1 MSSENRT
8 SVPNSLNEHWMPF
21 TSNKD
26 FKANPR
32 LITEAKGV
40 YLKTHHGKTQ
50 IDASSGLFC
59 NPLGHGRREITEAVT
74 KQLETLDYAQ
84 PFQQGFG
91 GSFELATKISKH
103 TPGDLNKMFFT
114 ICGSTAVETAIKI
127 AVAYHR
133 AKGHAERFRFVGR
146 ERGYHGMNI
155 GCISVGGMVNNIKT
169 FASVLMP
176 GVQHIRHTHLPEH
189 KFVSGQPE
197 TGDYLANDL
206 ETICQNFGGENIA
219 ACIVEPIAGS
229 TGTLV
234 PPKGYLQ
241 KLREICDKHGIL
253 LIFDEVIT
261 GWGRTGSKFGADEF
275 GVTPDIMTMAKATTN
290 GVVPMGVV
298 ACNDFIY
305 DAVMDASPT
314 GAVELFHGYTYSGIP
329 VAVAAALAVQE
340 IFEKDDI
347 FNRAKNLAPYF
358 QKGLFSLQDLESVD
372 NIRGYGMM
380 GGIDMKLNTKPGKAG
395 FECFKACYEAGVN
408 FKATGDCLIIAP
420 QFICEEKHIDEIIEN
435 NNAQVEQFKNGNT
448 KLLGFFVGQVMK
460 ATQGKANPKQVNE
473 ILNDRLS

>member
-1 MSSENRT
+1 MSSENRPI
-8 SVPNSLNEHWMPF
+8 VPNSLNEHWMPF

-50 IDASSGLFC
+50 IDGSSGLFC
-59 NPLGHGRREITEAVT
+59 NPLGHGRKEITEAVT

-103 TPGDLNKMFFT
+103 TPGDLNKIFYT

-127 AVAYHR
+127 AIAYHR
-133 AKGHAERFRFVGR
+133 AKGDSKRFRFVGR
-146 ERGYHGMNI
+146 ERAYHGMNI
-155 GCISVGGMVNNIKT
+155 GATSVGGMINNVKT

-176 GVQHIRHTHLPEH
+176 GVLHMRHTHLPEH

-197 TGDYLANDL
+197 TGAELANDL
-206 ETICQNFGGENIA
+206 ERFCANFGGENIA
-219 ACIVEPIAGS
+219 ACIVEPVAGS
-229 TGTLV
+229 TGCLV

-241 KLREICDKHGIL
+241 KLREICDKNGIL
-253 LIFDEVIT
+253 LIFDEVIC
-261 GWGRTGSKFGADEF
+261 GWGRMGSVFASQEF
-275 GVTPDIMTMAKATTN
+275 DVVPDMMTLAKATTN

-298 ACNDFIY
+298 ACKDEMY
-305 DAVMDASPT
+305 DAVMDASPL

-329 VAVAAALAVQE
+329 VSVAAALAVQD
-340 IFEKDDI
+340 IFEKEDI
-347 FNRAKNLAPYF
+347 FNRVRDLAPYF
-358 QKGLFSLQDLESVD
+358 QEKIFSLKDIESVE
-372 NIRGYGMM
+372 NIRGQGLMA
-380 GGIDMKLNTKPGKAG
+380 GIDMKLNTKPGKAG
-395 FECFKACYEAGVN
+395 YETFKSCYDAGVN

-420 QFICEEKHIDEIIEN
+420 QFICEKKHIDEI
-435 NNAQVEQFKNGNT
+435 VD
-448 KLLGFFVGQVMK
+448 KLRTG
-460 ATQGKANPKQVNE
+460 
-473 ILNDRLS
+473 ILNYQKNQKN

>member
-1 MSSENRT
+1 MSSKP

-21 TSNKD
+21 SSNRD
-26 FKANPR
+26 FKSNPR
-32 LITEAKGV
+32 LIVEAKGV
-40 YLKTHHGKTQ
+40 YLKNHQGQTQ

-59 NPLGHGRREITEAVT
+59 NPLGHGRQEIIDAITN
-74 KQLETLDYAQ
+74 QLKTLDYAQ

-91 GSFELATKISKH
+91 GSFELATRISKH
-103 TPGDLNKMFFT
+103 TPGNLNRMFYT

-127 AVAYHR
+127 SVAYHR
-133 AKGHAERFRFVGR
+133 ARGDSQRFRFVGR

-155 GCISVGGMVNNIKT
+155 GATSVGGMVNNVKT

-176 GVQHIRHTHLPEH
+176 GVVHMRHTHLPEH
-189 KFVSGQPE
+189 KFISGQPE
-197 TGDYLANDL
+197 TGIELAEDL
-206 ETICQNFGGENIA
+206 ERICTNFGAENIA

-241 KLREICDKHGIL
+241 RLREICDKHGIL

-261 GWGRTGSKFGADEF
+261 GWGRTGSPFASQEY

-290 GVVPMGVV
+290 GISPMGVV
-298 ACNDFIY
+298 ACKEEIY
-305 DAVMDASPT
+305 DTIVDNAPK
-314 GAVELFHGYTYSGIP
+314 GAIELFHGYTYSGIP
-329 VAVAAALAVQE
+329 ISVAAALAVQD

-358 QKGLFSLQDLESVD
+358 QEGLFSLKDIDVVD

-380 GGIDMKLNTKPGKAG
+380 GGIDIKMDKKPGAAG
-395 FECFKACYEAGVN
+395 FTCFKHCYEAGVN

-420 QFICEEKHIDEIIEN
+420 MFICEKKHIDEIIEKLRTGITN
-435 NNAQVEQFKNGNT
+435 YSKSKKN
-448 KLLGFFVGQVMK
+448 
-460 ATQGKANPKQVNE
+460 
-473 ILNDRLS
+473 

>member
-1 MSSENRT
+1 MSSENRPT
-8 SVPNSLNEHWMPF
+8 VPNSLNEHWMPF

-50 IDASSGLFC
+50 IDGSSGLFC
-59 NPLGHGRREITEAVT
+59 NPLGHGRKEITEAVT

-103 TPGDLNKMFFT
+103 TPGNLNKIFYT

-127 AVAYHR
+127 AIAYHR
-133 AKGHAERFRFVGR
+133 AKGDSKRFRFVGR
-146 ERGYHGMNI
+146 ERAYHGMNI
-155 GCISVGGMVNNIKT
+155 GATSVGGMINNVKT

-176 GVQHIRHTHLPEH
+176 GVLHMRHTHLPDH

-197 TGDYLANDL
+197 TGAELANDL
-206 ETICQNFGGENIA
+206 ERICENFGGENIA
-219 ACIVEPIAGS
+219 ACIVEPVAGS
-229 TGTLV
+229 TGCLV

-253 LIFDEVIT
+253 LIFDEVIC
-261 GWGRTGSKFGADEF
+261 GWGRMGSVFASQEF
-275 GVTPDIMTMAKATTN
+275 GVVPDMMTLAKATTN

-298 ACNDFIY
+298 ACKDEMY
-305 DAVMDASPT
+305 DAVMDASPM

-329 VAVAAALAVQE
+329 VSVAAALAVQD
-340 IFEKDDI
+340 IFEKEDI
-347 FNRAKNLAPYF
+347 FNRVKELTPYF
-358 QKGLFSLQDLESVD
+358 QKSIFELKDLESVA
-372 NIRGYGMM
+372 NIRGQGLMA
-380 GGIDMKLNTKPGKAG
+380 GIDMKLNTKPGKAG
-395 FECFKACYEAGVN
+395 FETFKSCYEAGVN

-420 QFICEEKHIDEIIEN
+420 QFICEKKHIDEIVDKVRTGIIN
-435 NNAQVEQFKNGNT
+435 YQKNQKN
-448 KLLGFFVGQVMK
+448 
-460 ATQGKANPKQVNE
+460 
-473 ILNDRLS
+473 

>member
-8 SVPNSLNEHWMPF
+8 AVPNSLNEHWMPF
-21 TSNKD
+21 TSNKN

-50 IDASSGLFC
+50 IDGSSGLFC

-91 GSFELATKISKH
+91 GSFELATRIAKH
-103 TPGDLNKMFFT
+103 TPGDLNKIFYT
-114 ICGSTAVETAIKI
+114 ICGSSAVETAIKI
-127 AVAYHR
+127 AIAYHR
-133 AKGHAERFRFVGR
+133 AKGDGKRFRFVGR
-146 ERGYHGMNI
+146 ERAYHGMNI
-155 GCISVGGMVNNIKT
+155 GATSVGGMISNVKT

-176 GVQHIRHTHLPEH
+176 GVLHIRHTHLPEH

-197 TGDYLANDL
+197 TGVELANDL
-206 ETICQNFGGENIA
+206 ERICENFGGENIA
-219 ACIVEPIAGS
+219 ACIVEPVAGS
-229 TGTLV
+229 TGCLV

-261 GWGRTGSKFGADEF
+261 GWGRMGSVFASQEF
-275 GVTPDIMTMAKATTN
+275 GVVPDMMTMAKATTN

-298 ACNDFIY
+298 ACKDEMY
-305 DAVMDASPT
+305 DAVMDAAPM

-329 VAVAAALAVQE
+329 VSVAAALAVQD
-340 IFEKDDI
+340 IFEKEDI
-347 FNRAKNLAPYF
+347 FNRVKGMVSYF
-358 QKGLFSLQDLESVD
+358 QESIFSLKDLDSVA
-372 NIRGYGMM
+372 NIRGQGLMA
-380 GGIDMKLNTKPGKAG
+380 GIDMKLNTKPGKAG
-395 FECFKACYEAGVN
+395 FETFKACYEAGVN

-420 QFICEEKHIDEIIEN
+420 QFICEKKHIDEIIDKLRTGITN
-435 NNAQVEQFKNGNT
+435 YQKNQKN
-448 KLLGFFVGQVMK
+448 
-460 ATQGKANPKQVNE
+460 
-473 ILNDRLS
+473 

>member
-50 IDASSGLFC
+50 IDGSSGLFC
-59 NPLGHGRREITEAVT
+59 NPLGHGRKEITEAVT

-103 TPGDLNKMFFT
+103 TPGNLNKIFYT

-127 AVAYHR
+127 AIAYHR
-133 AKGHAERFRFVGR
+133 AKGDSKRFRFVGR
-146 ERGYHGMNI
+146 ERAYHGMNI
-155 GCISVGGMVNNIKT
+155 GATSVGGMINNVKT

-176 GVQHIRHTHLPEH
+176 GVLHMRHTHLPEH

-197 TGDYLANDL
+197 TGAEIANDL
-206 ETICQNFGGENIA
+206 ERICENFGGENIA
-219 ACIVEPIAGS
+219 ACIVEPVAGS
-229 TGTLV
+229 TGCLV

-241 KLREICDKHGIL
+241 RLREICDKNGIL
-253 LIFDEVIT
+253 LIFDEVIC
-261 GWGRTGSKFGADEF
+261 GWGRMGSVFASQEF
-275 GVTPDIMTMAKATTN
+275 GVVPDMMTMAKATTN

-298 ACNDFIY
+298 ACKDEMY
-305 DAVMDASPT
+305 EAVMDASPM

-329 VAVAAALAVQE
+329 VSVAAALAVQD
-340 IFEKDDI
+340 IFEKEDI
-347 FNRAKNLAPYF
+347 FNRVKGMVSYF
-358 QKGLFSLQDLESVD
+358 QESIFSLKDLESVA
-372 NIRGYGMM
+372 NIRGQGLMA
-380 GGIDMKLNTKPGKAG
+380 GIDMKLNTKPGKAG
-395 FECFKACYEAGVN
+395 FEVFKSCYEAGVN

-420 QFICEEKHIDEIIEN
+420 QFICEKKHIDEIID
-435 NNAQVEQFKNGNT
+435 
-448 KLLGFFVGQVMK
+448 KLRTG
-460 ATQGKANPKQVNE
+460 
-473 ILNDRLS
+473 ILNYQKNQKN